1 MKIGLIGLGRMGSA
15 MAGRLHDQGFE
26 VVAWDRDAERLPQ
39 AGGRIVPAR
48 GPRAVAEAADVVL
61 SIITEDSG
69 VQALWQGAGG
79 FLETDIAGK
88 LFIEMSTL
96 RPDTVRGLAE
106 LADGRGAGFVDSPVL
121 GSIPT
126 ARDGK
131 LVSLIGGSEADVAR
145 ATEILRHLTSRIEHM
160 GPVGAGCAMKLVVD
174 NMMGSYLQILA
185 ESLMLGESQ
194 GLGLERMVGM
204 LGASINAT
212 PWFHAKK
219 GILLGGED
227 DITLDIRTLRK
238 DILSVVATA
247 ASCGVPTPAAAAT
260 AAGMSAAVSEGL
272 GAHDIAELVG
282 YWRRVLP
289 QRW

>member
-15 MAGRLHDQGFE
+15 IAGRLQDEGFA
-26 VVAWDRDAERLPQ
+26 VVAWDRDAGRVPQ
-39 AGGRIVPAR
+39 AGRGIIPAE
-48 GPRAVAEAADVVL
+48 GPREVAVAADVVL

-79 FLETDIAGK
+79 FLEADIAGK
-88 LFIEMSTL
+88 MFVEMSTL
-96 RPDTVRGLAE
+96 RPDTVRGVAE
-106 LADGRGAGFVDSPVL
+106 LAHGRGAGFVDSPVL

-126 ARDGK
+126 VREGK

-145 ATEILRHLTSRIEHM
+145 ATEVLRHLTSRIEHM
-160 GPVGAGCAMKLVVD
+160 GPVGAGCAMKLVVN

-247 ASCGVPTPAAAAT
+247 ASGGVPTPAAAAT

-272 GAHDIAELVG
+272 GARDIAELVG